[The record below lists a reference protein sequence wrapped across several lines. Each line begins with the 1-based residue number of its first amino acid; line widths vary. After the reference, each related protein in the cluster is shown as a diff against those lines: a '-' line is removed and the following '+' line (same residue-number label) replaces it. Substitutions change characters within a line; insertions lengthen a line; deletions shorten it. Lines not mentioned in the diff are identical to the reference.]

1 MIRTPTK
8 TADAGEVS
16 QAGASQA
23 CRVSTSPIRSVRR
36 SVGEWEGQT
45 KKPRTSPRSV
55 VPAVK
60 EKARALPKAVEPT
73 PAPAAA
79 GQSPKG
85 DKPASADRIKEAR
98 ACPTKAKL
106 HLGSSR
112 NLKTEIKEQVLL
124 AINRLYELY
133 KEAELAHRER
143 TRDPKKG
150 PVEEPA
156 SAANRV
162 EVEAK
167 NPPANPPPVSHSE
180 LLNKLD
186 SHARLLEA
194 NTKELEGLRES
205 LAAVKVQEKVKPPGT
220 YASVTAGPAKRPP
233 PGCEPKHSVAVSSGT
248 DTGEQVLGKI
258 RKALNATQTGIR
270 VDRIR
275 RVRDGRV
282 ILGCGT
288 EAELE
293 RMREGLRRADKE
305 AAQTAFRPPAARA
318 SHVTPRCR
326 AARAPRLHHPSRTAA
341 KTSAP
346 KMYRTPTKTADAG
359 EVSQAGASQ
368 PSRVSTSPIRSVRRS
383 VGEWEGQGKKPRT
396 SPRSVVPAVKVKAR
410 TLPKAVEP
418 TPAPAAA
425 GQSPKG
431 DKPASAD
438 RIKEARA
445 CLTKAKLHLGSSR
458 NLKTEIKEQVLLAI
472 NRLYELYKEAE
483 LAHRE
488 RTRDPIKGPV
498 EEPASV
504 ANRVEVEAKNPPANP
519 PPA

>member
-60 EKARALPKAVEPT
+60 VKARALPKAVEPT

-98 ACPTKAKL
+98 ACLTKAKL

-124 AINRLYELY
+124 AINRLYELF

-167 NPPANPPPVSHSE
+167 NPPANPPPVSHCE

-293 RMREGLRRADKE
+293 RVREGLRRAGNDLNLAEVKNKDPLVLLRDVMAYNTNE
-305 AAQTAFRPPAARA
+305 EIIKAIKTQNKHLLVDVSEEDQRAEVRFRRRARNVQTVHVVMRVSPALWGRLMAAGYMHVDLQRVRVHDHSPLVQCTRCLGYGHTKRHCAESEDRCSHCGGRHLRAECPDRQAGKPPACRNCRLAKADRWDHGAFDEDCPVRRKWDTIARA
-318 SHVTPRCR
+318 S
-326 AARAPRLHHPSRTAA
+326 
-341 KTSAP
+341 
-346 KMYRTPTKTADAG
+346 
-359 EVSQAGASQ
+359 
-368 PSRVSTSPIRSVRRS
+368 
-383 VGEWEGQGKKPRT
+383 
-396 SPRSVVPAVKVKAR
+396 VPVH
-410 TLPKAVEP
+410 E
-418 TPAPAAA
+418 
-425 GQSPKG
+425 PKG
-431 DKPASAD
+431 SGD
-438 RIKEARA
+438 RSRPRPTGDAR
-445 CLTKAKLHLGSSR
+445 
-458 NLKTEIKEQVLLAI
+458 
-472 NRLYELYKEAE
+472 
-483 LAHRE
+483 
-488 RTRDPIKGPV
+488 D
-498 EEPASV
+498 EPGV
-504 ANRVEVEAKNPPANP
+504 
-519 PPA
+519 